1 MKRKRRLAGSPKPL
15 GGNPRVGLLRYVLR
29 VVIVNYRQWSST
41 KELVRNLAK
50 SDAFQAGKVEIV
62 VVDNGS
68 PQNPLAE
75 KLNKVPNLRLIQSE
89 HNRGFARA
97 VNTGAEGF
105 LGDWFLLLNPD
116 ITVGD
121 GFLDRVLASGE
132 ISRKVH
138 PNLGVIGFG
147 MLDPEGSIQPST
159 GPFPS
164 FTNTLFRQ
172 FLPRRLR
179 KYHLSFRKEGPVDW
193 TSGCCLLIS
202 KGCWSDLGRFD
213 PDFFLYYED
222 VDFCHRATQGGWRI
236 CLDRS
241 VTAVHHHPLHRRK
254 VPGHLRVATRMA
266 LHTYSRKHWPAWQH
280 RIMGLIMRLEA
291 GLGAWSSRLRGNWAA
306 EAWWTSLGTLLQDS
320 SRGKTATSIR
330 RLFALL
336 GTGELHRKG

>member
-1 MKRKRRLAGSPKPL
+1 MKRKVRQSGFSKAL
-15 GGNPRVGLLRYVLR
+15 GGGPQVALFQYVLR

-41 KELVRNLAK
+41 KDLVRNLAK
-50 SDAFQAGKVEIV
+50 SIAFQAGKVEIV

-68 PQNPLAE
+68 PHNLFAE
-75 KLNKVPNLRLIQSE
+75 KLKKAPNLRIIQSE
-89 HNRGFARA
+89 HNQGFARA
-97 VNTGAEGF
+97 VNTGALGF
-105 LGDWFLLLNPD
+105 LGEWVLLLNPD
-116 ITVGD
+116 ITVGE

-132 ISRKVH
+132 ISRKV
-138 PNLGVIGFG
+138 NSKLGVIGFG
-147 MLDPEGSIQPST
+147 MLDPEGTIQPST

-164 FTNTLFRQ
+164 LTNTLLRQ

-179 KYHLSFRKEGPVDW
+179 KYHLALRQDGPVDW
-193 TSGCCLLIS
+193 ASGCCLLIS
-202 KGCWSDLGRFD
+202 KGCWSDMGRFD

-222 VDFCHRATQGGWRI
+222 VDFCHRATQGGWVV

-280 RIMGLIMRLEA
+280 RIMGSIMRFEA
-291 GLGAWSSRLRGNWAA
+291 RFGAWISRLKGDWAA
-306 EAWWTSLGTLLQDS
+306 EAWWTSLGALLQDS
-320 SRGKTATSIR
+320 TRGKTVTSIR
-330 RLFALL
+330 RLFAFL